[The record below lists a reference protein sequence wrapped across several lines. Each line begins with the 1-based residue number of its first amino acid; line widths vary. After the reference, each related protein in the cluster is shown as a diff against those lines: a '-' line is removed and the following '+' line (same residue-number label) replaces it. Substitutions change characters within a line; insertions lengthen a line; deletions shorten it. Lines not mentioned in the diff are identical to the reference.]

1 MIGVRRHPIFCFRWR
16 HADMIAQGGERRM
29 RAPVIR
35 ARVIAAIWLG
45 IALAQPAKAQDIFV
59 VAPATVP
66 DQKAV
71 FATVESRRIV
81 PARARIGGTVAELAV
96 KEGDHVE
103 LGQVVATV
111 GDEKL
116 ALQMKSLDAQ
126 IAGLEA
132 QLAQAQADLTRAEE
146 LSSKGTIPR
155 TRLDEARTAFNV
167 ATNALRARVAERS
180 VIQQQLTEGHVLAP
194 AAGRVL
200 KVPLTTG
207 TVILAGESVAD
218 IAEQNFVL
226 RLRVPER
233 HARFLKAGDTIRL
246 DVAELGESERSHFG
260 TIALVYPRIED
271 GRVVADA
278 AVEGGLGDYFV
289 GERIRVWISAGDRT
303 AVVVPARFITARFG
317 VDYVK
322 VRSADKGDIDVP
334 VQRGRDLPRPD
345 LPDGIE
351 ILSGLDTG
359 DRLVQP

>member
-1 MIGVRRHPIFCFRWR
+1 
-16 HADMIAQGGERRM
+16 M
-29 RAPVIR
+29 RAPVM
-35 ARVIAAIWLG
+35 AAICLG
-45 IALAQPAKAQDIFV
+45 ITLVQPASAEDVFV
-59 VAPATVP
+59 VAPASVS

-81 PARARIGGTVAELAV
+81 PARARIGGTVAELTV
-96 KEGDHVE
+96 KEGDHVD

-132 QLAQAQADLTRAEE
+132 QLAQAQTDFTRTEDLFG
-146 LSSKGTIPR
+146 KGTIPR

-167 ATNALRARVAERS
+167 ATNAMRARVAERS
-180 VIQQQLTEGHVLAP
+180 VIAQQLAEGSVLAP

-207 TVILAGESVAD
+207 TVIMAGESVAD

-233 HARFLKAGDTIRL
+233 YARFLKAGDTIRL
-246 DVAELGESERSHFG
+246 DAAELGESEPRFG
-260 TIALVYPRIED
+260 TIQLVYPRIED

-278 AVEGGLGDYFV
+278 RVEGLGDYFV
-289 GERIRVWISAGDRT
+289 SERIRVWVSAGDRT
-303 AVVVPARFITARFG
+303 AYVIPARFITTRFG

-322 VRSADKGDIDVP
+322 VRGIGGADVDVP
-334 VQRGRDLPRPD
+334 VQRGRELPRPD

-351 ILSGLDTG
+351 ILSGLNAG
-359 DRLVQP
+359 DRVVKP